1 MQIYADP
8 LLFKCAGDIKIG
20 IISYQ
25 DIVADFIPAMLT
37 GRLQLFIE
45 HLHTELESKP
55 LHTYEGIVSWRKVF
69 KQTGSDP
76 SRYRPSVESLFKRVK
91 KEAYTP
97 SGNSAI
103 ALNNFF
109 SLQYTCP
116 MGIYNLSEIKGDVLF
131 RIGTYE
137 DEYEGLNGRINKLDG
152 IIGSFDEAGPFGSP
166 YVDSIRT
173 SINDYTS
180 NALHVIYFYPEINQD
195 QAQKIML
202 AISKMFIQ
210 VHGGESAIHLLS
222 QSQSSIKI

>member
-76 SRYRPSVESLFKRVK
+76 SRYRPSVESLFKKVK
-91 KEAYTP
+91 KEANTP
-97 SGNSAI
+97 SGNSTI
-103 ALNNFF
+103 ALNNFYT
-109 SLQYTCP
+109 LQYTCP

-180 NALHVIYFYPEINQD
+180 NALHIIYFYPEINQD

>member
-25 DIVADFIPAMLT
+25 GIVADFIPAMLI

-45 HLHTELESKP
+45 QLHTELESKP
-55 LHTYEGIVSWRKVF
+55 LNTYEGIVSWRKVF
-69 KQTGSDP
+69 KQTGCDP
-76 SRYRPSVESLFKRVK
+76 SRYCPSVESLFKRVK

-97 SGNSAI
+97 SGNSAV

-137 DEYEGLNGRINKLDG
+137 DEY
-152 IIGSFDEAGPFGSP
+152 
-166 YVDSIRT
+166 
-173 SINDYTS
+173 
-180 NALHVIYFYPEINQD
+180 
-195 QAQKIML
+195 
-202 AISKMFIQ
+202 
-210 VHGGESAIHLLS
+210 
-222 QSQSSIKI
+222 

>member
-180 NALHVIYFYPEINQD
+180 NALHIIYFYPEINQD